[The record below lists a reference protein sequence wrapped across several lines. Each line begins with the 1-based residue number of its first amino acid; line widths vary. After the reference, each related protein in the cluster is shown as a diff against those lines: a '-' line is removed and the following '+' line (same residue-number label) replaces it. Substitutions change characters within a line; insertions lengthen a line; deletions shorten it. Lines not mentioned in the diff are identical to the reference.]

1 MANKLT
7 DMSKVRKV
15 IQLHHQKRGKL
26 FISKYLSISR
36 NTVKKYIALYQ
47 LLDLSIEDINQRS
60 DAELEEMFN
69 LINRLLKEH
78 LKDTEYHHLFLKDD
92 H

>member
-15 IQLHHQKRGKL
+15 IQLHHQKKGKL

-47 LLDLSIEDINQRS
+47 LLNLTIEDINQRS
-60 DAELEEMFN
+60 DAELEELFSN
-69 LINRLLKEH
+69 NKTETFHPKLKAYMPSFP
-78 LKDTEYHHLFLKDD
+78 TWSGN
-92 H
+92 